1 MQREGKK
8 LHCMYEQA
16 NENFME
22 RLRIEPENDMLH
34 NSKSDLTLMAY
45 NVSHIF
51 P

>member
-8 LHCMYEQA
+8 LHYMYEQA
-16 NENFME
+16 NERFME
-22 RLRIEPENDMLH
+22 RLIEPENYMLH

-51 P
+51 S